1 MNRNEKENI
10 IMNNNSTKTDSRVIR
25 SKRDL
30 ANALE
35 ELLQEK
41 NLDDISITEITKRAL
56 VSKNTF
62 YNNFVEKS
70 DLLTFLFQR
79 YALLV
84 QSQLDKIIEQYP
96 DDLKKAFY
104 ECDKAI
110 VHFFYS
116 SSFSFERIVQND
128 KSKVL
133 YWAVNDF
140 INSVI
145 SDLFRK
151 YPVIQKKNV
160 PLDILCTLYS
170 GAASNLIYYMYSK
183 NNSIKEEE
191 CVQYMY
197 DLLLKTMID

>member
-84 QSQLDKIIEQYP
+84 QNQLDKIIEQYP
-96 DDLKKAFY
+96 NDLKKAFY

-151 YPVIQKKNV
+151 YPIIQKNV
-160 PLDILCTLYS
+160 PLDILCALYS

>member
-170 GAASNLIYYMYSK
+170 GAASNLIYYMYS
-183 NNSIKEEE
+183 NSNSIKEEE